1 MNDLVINNPNL
12 QDVCKQ
18 CGKLFSSK
26 YECSCKIKERVM
38 RLKEIELIFAS
49 LFILF
54 HQKVII
60 SK

>member
-26 YECSCKIKERVM
+26 YECSCKIKERVIPKNY
-38 RLKEIELIFAS
+38 KEYCKKNGINLN
-49 LFILF
+49 
-54 HQKVII
+54 H
-60 SK
+60 